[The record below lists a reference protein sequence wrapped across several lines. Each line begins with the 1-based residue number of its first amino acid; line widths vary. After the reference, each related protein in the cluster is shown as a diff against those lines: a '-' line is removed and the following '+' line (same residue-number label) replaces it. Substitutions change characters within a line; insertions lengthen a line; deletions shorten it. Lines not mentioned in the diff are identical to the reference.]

1 MELAFSPNRP
11 RPNRPHHEEPL
22 PTLPNHRPTVRILGT
37 HGVPANYGGFETA
50 AENVARYLVDHG
62 WRAIVYCQ
70 TDHHGPTYEDVW
82 NGIDRVNIS
91 VPNLGWLGTA
101 KFDWLSILHAI
112 RHDDV
117 CLTFGYNTG
126 IFNLLQRIRRVPN
139 VINMD
144 GIEWSRKRWGF
155 TRQVIL
161 YVNERFAALFGN
173 QLIADH
179 PELNTYL
186 RTRAPARKIT
196 TITYGAHRVEDVSA
210 EPVEAL
216 GLAPKGYLN
225 LIARPIPEN
234 SILELVQGFS
244 AKQRGVKLVVLG
256 DYDGNSDSYHRDV
269 FDAASPE
276 VVFLGAI
283 YDPATVQAIRYHS
296 RGYLHGHTVGGTNPS
311 LVEALAAGN
320 PVIAHDNKYNTW
332 VAGDA
337 GLYFSTPI
345 DAEKRIDQLLEDPEL
360 AARLGRA
367 ALRRYESEFTWDR
380 VAGQYEQLLLKAKG
394 Q

>member
-1 MELAFSPNRP
+1 MAD
-11 RPNRPHHEEPL
+11 L
-22 PTLPNHRPTVRILGT
+22 PDRPTVRILGT

-50 AENVARYLVDHG
+50 AENIARYLVDHG

-70 TDHHGPTYEDVW
+70 TDHEGPVYEDVW

-101 KFDWLSILHAI
+101 KFDLLSILHAVKY
-112 RHDDV
+112 RDV
-117 CLTFGYNTG
+117 CLTLGYNTG
-126 IFNLLQRIRRVPN
+126 VFNVLQRLYRVPN

-155 TRQVIL
+155 LRQAIL

-196 TITYGAHRVEDVSA
+196 TITYGAHPIHNA
-210 EPVEAL
+210 PTEPVEAL
-216 GLAPKGYLN
+216 GLEPSRYLS
-225 LIARPIPEN
+225 LVARAIPEN
-234 SILELVQGFS
+234 SVLELVQAFS
-244 AKQRGVKLVVLG
+244 AKRRGVQLAVLG
-256 DYDGNSDSYHRDV
+256 AYDPDTDPYHRAIM
-269 FDAASPE
+269 DAASSE

-283 YDPATVQAIRYHS
+283 FDPAIVQSLRYHS
-296 RGYLHGHTVGGTNPS
+296 IGYLHGHTVGGTNPS
-311 LVEALAAGN
+311 LVEALAAGS

-337 GLYFSTPI
+337 GLYFKSAS
-345 DAEKRIDQLLEDPEL
+345 DAEKCMDELLANPEL
-360 AARLGRA
+360 AKKLHDNALARF
-367 ALRRYESEFTWDR
+367 ESEFTWDH
-380 VAGQYEQLLLKAKG
+380 VAGQYEALLRKS
-394 Q
+394 QRSRRP